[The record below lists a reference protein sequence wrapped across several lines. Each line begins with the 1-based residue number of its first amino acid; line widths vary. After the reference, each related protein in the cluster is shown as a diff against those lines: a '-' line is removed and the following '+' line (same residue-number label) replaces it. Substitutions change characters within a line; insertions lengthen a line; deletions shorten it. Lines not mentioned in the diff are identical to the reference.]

1 MLKGSIRLG
10 EISQSCLNTPEQAD
24 FVVLVARD
32 ERSAFHHSAD
42 FRKLLVMSAKGQGF
56 FGASCITQSVP
67 ACPRGMLDEGQLP
80 FDRVQASRLQMQQ
93 IVVVAYA
100 TSEKAQ

>member
-1 MLKGSIRLG
+1 MKGRKRIG
-10 EISQSCLNTPEQAD
+10 VIFTSCLNTREQAD
-24 FVVLVARD
+24 IVVLLARD
-32 ERSAFHHSAD
+32 ERSGSHRSAA
-42 FRKLLVMSAKGQGF
+42 FRKLLVISAKGQGF
-56 FGASCITQSVP
+56 FGASCISQSVP